1 MSESAACCAGVLD
14 RSSGSATATNVTNE
28 RISAS
33 EPRVVNAAASFDA
46 DRLDSV
52 ADLDRTYDIDS
63 RGHLAEVGVLRIQ
76 EVGVLLHDKP
86 LCIVV
91 DRRILPASNADR
103 ADLER
108 KVVVFGRHLAAP
120 GAGPERIPALHHPV
134 FDPME
139 REVVVEAT
147 ARLLR
152 EAGDGLRRL
161 VGSQRE
167 CERAALRELDGGLVR
182 RGRGRG
188 TRARRLRGRTSWRRR
203 AGAARGDEYGRGRG
217 AEERATVH
225 PQRRY
230 RDRPMPTYQ
239 APRGM
244 RDLLPEEAA
253 GFDALQAVIQAPAL
267 RYGYPR
273 IDTPIAE
280 DPQDSL
286 RVFCE
291 TRPVG

>member
-1 MSESAACCAGVLD
+1 MSEPTHSRIVARTTRPATWTRIAGGWSASAKPRNAQAMSESAACCAGVLD

-28 RISAS
+28 RTSAS

-46 DRLDSV
+46 DRLDSI

-63 RGHLAEVGVLRIQ
+63 RGHLAKVGVLRIQ

-108 KVVVFGRHLAAP
+108 KVVVFGRHLAAA
-120 GAGPERIPALHHPV
+120 GADRIPALHHPL

-152 EAGDGLRRL
+152 EASDGLRRL

-167 CERAALRELDGGLVR
+167 CERAALRELDGGFVR
-182 RGRGRG
+182 RGRG
-188 TRARRLRGRTSWRRR
+188 
-203 AGAARGDEYGRGRG
+203 
-217 AEERATVH
+217 
-225 PQRRY
+225 
-230 RDRPMPTYQ
+230 
-239 APRGM
+239 
-244 RDLLPEEAA
+244 
-253 GFDALQAVIQAPAL
+253 
-267 RYGYPR
+267 
-273 IDTPIAE
+273 
-280 DPQDSL
+280 
-286 RVFCE
+286 
-291 TRPVG
+291 